1 MPDKTPE
8 ELRKLIDNMQAGLVE
23 LFNQLHEL
31 RRRLNITEKNNEKAV
46 GPSIVP
52 IFAEVSKKDE
62 QHDSTSSDTN
72 RDYSVSDGDRITTV
86 EQSEETDSLESS
98 LETSELSSTPEAKIA
113 RVLDPILHE
122 LRTGESPAEV
132 LAEYVQAAK
141 DYLLPDPSTNQK
153 VAHDMDLVLKFLRAR
168 GKKSIRSDERDN
180 ILKRISQWKKH
191 LVRSII

>member
-1 MPDKTPE
+1 MPDETPE

-31 RRRLNITEKNNEKAV
+31 RRRLNIIEKNNEKEA

-52 IFAEVSKKDE
+52 IFAEVSKKVE
-62 QHDSTSSDTN
+62 QHDSTSDTS
-72 RDYSVSDGDRITTV
+72 RDHSISDGDWITTV
-86 EQSEETDSLESS
+86 GQSEETESLESS
-98 LETSELSSTPEAKIA
+98 LEDSELASTPETKIA

-153 VAHDMDLVLKFLRAR
+153 VAHDMDVVLKFLRTR

-191 LVRSII
+191 LVRSVI